1 MSLEAYLRN
10 LHASPR
16 ESGPSGWQVDWEDA
30 PLKYKL
36 YRGLP
41 AVPLCAEAPL
51 ALAGRSAP
59 ASPDLTSVGHMLW
72 YMYGLTQLSQVCVP
86 GSMNPGLNSMHL
98 HRRFVPSGGGLY
110 PNELYVYLKID
121 GAPEGIYHYDA
132 AHHRLLLLRQGNFDP
147 YMERA
152 LGNRCRMRSCFAAI
166 FISTVF
172 WKNYY
177 KYNQLAYR
185 LQGLDT
191 GALIGQTLE
200 VADRFGYTCGL
211 YYQFLDRAVHRLL
224 GLAGEEESVYAI
236 IPLSAEPADDWFLDG
251 GRDESNVRAAELGR
265 ELDPIRPVV
274 LERSRNKKPYPMLVR
289 MNEASML
296 DHSGVFRQV
305 APEPQADSALR
316 AVYLPRTGV
325 PEGDLA
331 DKCRRRQSPEAG
343 FVMSRQ
349 PMARIG
355 GMLQEAAARRFR
367 SDLDAAPGVP
377 ASRVQLYGCFTH
389 VEGVPDGAYRY
400 DPAVHALQ
408 RLNPGDH
415 RADLQRGMYLDNV
428 NLFQVPICLHVAGPQ
443 HFYKAELGYRGYR
456 IQQMEA
462 GLLIQRLLL
471 AASSLG
477 MGGRP
482 LLGFDSATCDALYRF
497 DPQGKTCLIQLP
509 VGSYR
514 PSARLEGGLR
524 A

>member
-1 MSLEAYLRN
+1 MSLEAFLHN
-10 LHASPR
+10 LHASPH
-16 ESGPSGWQVDWEDA
+16 ESRPPDWQVDWEDA

-41 AVPLCAEAPL
+41 AVPLCSEAPL
-51 ALAGRSAP
+51 ALTGRSTP
-59 ASPDLTSVGHMLW
+59 ASPDLTSIGHMLW
-72 YMYGLTQLSQVCVP
+72 YMYGLARLSHLCVP
-86 GSMNPGLNSMHL
+86 GNFNPQMSPLQM

-110 PNELYVYLKID
+110 PNELYVYLKIGD
-121 GAPEGIYHYDA
+121 APDGIYHYDA
-132 AHHRLLLLRQGNFDP
+132 AHHRLLLLRQGNFDS

-152 LGNRCRMRSCFAAI
+152 LGRRCDMRSCFAAV
-166 FISTVF
+166 FVSTVF

-200 VADRFGYTCGL
+200 VADRFGFGAGL
-211 YYQFLDRAVHRLL
+211 YYQFLDRAVHHLL
-224 GLAGEEESVYAI
+224 GLSAEEESVYAI
-236 IPLSAEPADDWFLDG
+236 IPLSTEPAGGWFADG
-251 GRDESNVRAAELGR
+251 RRDESDIRAAELCR
-265 ELDPIRPVV
+265 ELDSVHPVTY
-274 LERSRNKKPYPMLVR
+274 ERSRNKKPYPMLVR

-325 PEGDLA
+325 PGGDLA

-343 FVMSRQ
+343 FVMSR
-349 PMARIG
+349 PPGARIG
-355 GMLQEAAARRFR
+355 GMLQEAAARRFL
-367 SDLDAAPGVP
+367 SDLDAAPGIP
-377 ASRVQLYGCFTH
+377 ASRVQLYGCFTN

-400 DPAVHALQ
+400 DPDVHALR

-415 RADLQRGMYLDNV
+415 RAGLQRGMYLDNV

-462 GLLIQRLLL
+462 GLLVQRLLL

-497 DPQGKTCLIQLP
+497 APQGKTCLIQLP

-524 A
+524 T